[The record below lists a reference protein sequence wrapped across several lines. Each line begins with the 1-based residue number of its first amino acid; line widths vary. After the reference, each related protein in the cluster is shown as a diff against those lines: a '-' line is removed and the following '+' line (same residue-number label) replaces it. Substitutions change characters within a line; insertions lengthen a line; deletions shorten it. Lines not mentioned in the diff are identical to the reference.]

1 MKIRGEKILKT
12 TLPGLL
18 EHGVLLQKCLEKVLQ
33 FKHIE
38 TPQCKTLYAK
48 LWEKS
53 MLYQHQTITLHK
65 NEKKE
70 MLF

>member
-38 TPQCKTLYAK
+38 TPQCKTL
-48 LWEKS
+48 
-53 MLYQHQTITLHK
+53 
-65 NEKKE
+65 
-70 MLF
+70 